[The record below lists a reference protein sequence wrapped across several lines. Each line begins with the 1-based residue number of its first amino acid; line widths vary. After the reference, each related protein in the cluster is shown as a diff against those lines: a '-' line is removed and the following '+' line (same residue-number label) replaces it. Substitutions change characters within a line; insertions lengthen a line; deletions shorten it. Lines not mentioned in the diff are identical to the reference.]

1 MLCQLGPDGRG
12 FPYCKTISYFIAK
25 ESCVDS
31 DLVTEISEKE
41 KHRFTNFPQKCESF
55 NRFKKNFLANS
66 VGTQPFLHSFQG
78 VLS

>member
-55 NRFKKNFLANS
+55 NRFKFFFFDEFCGNTLMF
-66 VGTQPFLHSFQG
+66 
-78 VLS
+78 